1 MSDTAGVVPGV
12 RTIAVLRPNAVGD
25 FMFALP
31 ALHALRGSYP
41 DAHIIVL
48 GKQWHADFLRGR
60 PGPFDEVVALP
71 PYPGVGGEPDAGIA
85 PASGL
90 RIMHGLRERG
100 IDLALQMY
108 GGGRYSNPFLK
119 ELGAPLTAGTATP
132 DAEPLDRI
140 LAYGAHVN
148 RRLELLQVAALVGA
162 QPRLMPRELQVTPED
177 RVMAEQAMPPAPG
190 ERIVIL
196 HPGASDPRRR
206 WPPERFAQVADALAR
221 HGATM
226 VISATAEERD
236 IANEIESSMAHRPVN
251 LAGRLSLRALC
262 GLLERSTM
270 MLSNDTGPLHMAL
283 SLGKP
288 GVGIFW
294 LTNLIE
300 SGPLNQHL
308 LRPAL
313 SLQAHCP
320 VCGHDNRQSRCIH
333 DDCFVDDI
341 PADAVEHDAL
351 DLFKSL
357 LH

>member
-1 MSDTAGVVPGV
+1 MTGAPAPVPGV

-31 ALHALRGSYP
+31 ALHALRDSYP
-41 DAHIIVL
+41 GARIILL
-48 GKQWHADFLRGR
+48 GKQWHADFMRGR
-60 PGPFDEVVALP
+60 PGPVDEVVALP
-71 PYPGVGGEPDAGIA
+71 PYPGVGGEPGAGIDPA
-85 PASGL
+85 PALQAMHSL
-90 RIMHGLRERG
+90 RDRG

-119 ELGAPLTAGTATP
+119 KLGASLTVGTATP
-132 DAEPLDRI
+132 DAEPLDRT
-140 LAYGAHVN
+140 LPYGAHVN
-148 RRLELLQVAALVGA
+148 RRLELLQVAALAGA
-162 QPRLMPRELQVTPED
+162 QPRLLQRELAVTQED
-177 RVMAEQAMPPAPG
+177 RAMAEEALPAARG
-190 ERIVIL
+190 ERIVVL

-206 WPPERFAQVADALAR
+206 WPASRFAQVADALAAR
-221 HGATM
+221 GAT
-226 VISATAEERD
+226 VAISGTADEQQLAD
-236 IANEIESSMAHRPVN
+236 AIVSHMSHRALN

-270 MLSNDTGPLHMAL
+270 ILSNDTGPLHMAL

-320 VCGHDNRQSRCIH
+320 VCGHDNRVSRCVH
-333 DDCFVDDI
+333 NDCFVDDI

-351 DLFKSL
+351 DLFESL
-357 LH
+357 V

>member
-1 MSDTAGVVPGV
+1 MIPAPVPGV
-12 RTIAVLRPNAVGD
+12 RSIAVLRPNAVGD

-31 ALHALRGSYP
+31 ALHALRASYP
-41 DAHIIVL
+41 AARIILL
-48 GKQWHADFLRGR
+48 GKQWHADFLRAR
-60 PGPFDEVVALP
+60 PGPVDEVAALP
-71 PYPGVGGEPDAGIA
+71 PYPGVGGALDAGIDPA
-85 PASGL
+85 PAL
-90 RIMHGLRERG
+90 RIMHALRERG
-100 IDLALQMY
+100 VDLALQMY
-108 GGGRYSNPFLK
+108 GGGRYSNPFLR

-132 DAEPLDRI
+132 DAQPLDRT

-162 QPRLMPRELQVTPED
+162 QPRLMPRELEVTNED
-177 RVMAEQAMPPAPG
+177 RALGGAALPPAPG
-190 ERIVIL
+190 ERIVVL

-206 WPPERFAQVADALAR
+206 WPPARFAQVADALAAR
-221 HGATM
+221 GATIA
-226 VISATAEERD
+226 ISGTADESYLAD
-236 IANEIESSMAHRPVN
+236 AIAGHMTHRPVN

-262 GLLERSTM
+262 GLLERCTM

-313 SLQAHCP
+313 SLRAHCP
-320 VCGHDNRQSRCIH
+320 VCSHDNRISRCIH

-341 PADAVEHDAL
+341 AADAVEHEAL
-351 DLFKSL
+351 DLFNSVS
-357 LH
+357 